1 MVPRLETPI
10 PALAVEVDNGIEVAL
25 RDDPGL
31 AQAAS
36 KSTVTTA
43 INLIRSPYT
52 IDDEA
57 ARSAPRLSGGTGDP
71 SGLPGANT
79 TSPSQIHL
87 IQRQTSRPCS
97 RRRGGRAPIRKWRG
111 PTRRTPHLRNRSP
124 LSDGVLLVLRA
135 LTSGWRGSDSG
146 PVVPVSP
153 NLRRQKSDV
162 YRDCCSSVSRMRPVR
177 R

>member
-10 PALAVEVDNGIEVAL
+10 PALAVEVDNGVEVAL

-57 ARSAPRLSGGTGDP
+57 ARSKPRLSGGTGDP
-71 SGLPGANT
+71 ERTRGRKYHQSFSNT
-79 TSPSQIHL
+79 LDT
-87 IQRQTSRPCS
+87 
-97 RRRGGRAPIRKWRG
+97 AA
-111 PTRRTPHLRNRSP
+111 
-124 LSDGVLLVLRA
+124 D
-135 LTSGWRGSDSG
+135 
-146 PVVPVSP
+146 
-153 NLRRQKSDV
+153 
-162 YRDCCSSVSRMRPVR
+162 
-177 R
+177 